1 MAENVKLPDGADENK
16 SHPPAEAPCS
26 EEQAEET
33 FQLSGI
39 PVFEGCVLGHVR
51 LLTEGE
57 LDIPHFTI
65 EKTQTRAEFTR
76 LRGAINTVIREL
88 EELLGDADDS
98 DNVVPAEARAF
109 IDLHCEILKDPSLI
123 SETQDIIRDRLVNAE
138 WALSMRLED
147 LHSSFEDIEDDYL
160 AERIQDISQMVERVQ
175 RVLMGHRR
183 PCDTVSKA
191 MSDTAVILVSEDLS
205 PADILTLKRR
215 GDLSVAGLLLEYGSV
230 NSHTSILARSLEIP
244 MMVNVSGI
252 RERVHEDDV
261 IFLNAS
267 ESTVL
272 VNPSEEQMPAL
283 AGMSRTRVG
292 NSRRLRTLRS
302 RSCTTLDGTTV
313 ELLGN
318 IALPEDVAD
327 VVKNR
332 ADGIGL
338 FRSEFLFMNRPDM
351 PGEDEQTQAYESVI
365 RAMKGKIV
373 TIRIMDLGGDKTPTA
388 QALESIGESLEA
400 AVINPSMG
408 RRGIRFCIEHPKLFK
423 TQMRAIL
430 RASAVGNVRILI
442 PMLSRISEVLHVRNV
457 MTQCRRELEA
467 EGFRVA
473 DDIPVGGMI
482 EVPAAVFCLEH
493 YLKVLDFASVG
504 TNDLMQFMIAADR
517 LEPSVAGL
525 CHPMHPAML
534 RMLAEVIGKAVK
546 AGKDISVCGQ
556 AAADPFF
563 AQYLVGV
570 GLRSLSVDS
579 VGMLAVK
586 ERLTQSRLDDNRC
599 LARNLRRCASAGDVR
614 RVVQKFQKD
623 HPEFEPSRFVQSVLA
638 EDFLGLDRLSLDPL

>member
-1 MAENVKLPDGADENK
+1 MADNTQLPDGVADSK
-16 SHPPAEAPCS
+16 AHPPAQDPAAEAA
-26 EEQAEET
+26 AET
-33 FQLSGI
+33 SFRLTGT
-39 PVFEGCVLGHVR
+39 PVFDGCVLGHVR
-51 LLTEGE
+51 LLAEGE

-65 EKTQTRAEFTR
+65 EKSQTRAEFTR

-88 EELLGDADDS
+88 EDLLGNDDDP

-138 WALSMRLED
+138 WALAMRLED

-160 AERIQDISQMVERVQ
+160 AERIQDISQMIERVQ
-175 RVLMGHRR
+175 RVLMGRRR

-205 PADILTLKRR
+205 PADILSLKRR

-244 MMVNVSGI
+244 MMVGVAGI

-267 ESTVL
+267 QSTAL
-272 VNPSEEQMPAL
+272 VNPSEEEMPAL
-283 AGMSRTRVG
+283 ARVARTRAIS
-292 NSRRLRTLRS
+292 SRRLRTLRS
-302 RSCTTLDGTTV
+302 RSCTTLDGTSV

-318 IALPEDVAD
+318 IALPEDVTD

-351 PGEDEQTQAYESVI
+351 PGEDEQVEAYQSVL

-373 TIRIMDLGGDKTPTA
+373 TIRIMDLGGDKTPTT
-388 QALESIGESLEA
+388 QALESIGESPEA

-430 RASAVGNVRILI
+430 RASNAGNVRILI
-442 PMLSRISEVLHVRNV
+442 PMLSRISEVLHVRRLIDL
-457 MTQCRRELEA
+457 CRQELEA
-467 EGFRVA
+467 EGHRVA
-473 DDIPVGGMI
+473 DNIPVGGMI
-482 EVPAAVFCLEH
+482 EVPAVVFCLEH
-493 YLKVLDFASVG
+493 FLQVLDFVSIG
-504 TNDLMQFMIAADR
+504 TNDLMQFMVAADR

-534 RMLAEVIGKAVK
+534 IMLDEVIGKAVK
-546 AGKDISVCGQ
+546 AGKDISLCGQ

-570 GLRSLSVDS
+570 GLRSL
-579 VGMLAVK
+579 
-586 ERLTQSRLDDNRC
+586 
-599 LARNLRRCASAGDVR
+599 
-614 RVVQKFQKD
+614 
-623 HPEFEPSRFVQSVLA
+623 
-638 EDFLGLDRLSLDPL
+638 